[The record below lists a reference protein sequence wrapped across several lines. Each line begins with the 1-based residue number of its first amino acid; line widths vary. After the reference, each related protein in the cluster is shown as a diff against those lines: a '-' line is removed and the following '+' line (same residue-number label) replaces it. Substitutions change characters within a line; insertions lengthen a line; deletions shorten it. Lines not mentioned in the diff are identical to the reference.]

1 MAINSLE
8 NAGIL
13 LGLLQPPPVQTSTDL
28 GNIVPSVDER
38 FSTLLE
44 TILPSFVSEKYPLF
58 VDFMKAYYE
67 WSEQHGN
74 PRAEAVRI
82 NTYRDIDTTV
92 DDFVQYFKS
101 EFLFGFDSTVS
112 QVDDEKLV
120 KIIRD
125 LYQEKG
131 NTRSVELLMRL
142 VFNTEAEVQIPKDLV
157 FKTSDSDSITTRVI
171 KTTRVSG
178 VPAIESVVGGKVI
191 QRATTRFS
199 SEVGSALIEDIDISR
214 NDGIQFVTLKVKDV
228 SGFFEPN
235 KDVEFVKGATLLY
248 ETCLPQISSINIGKT
263 GENFAINEEVKVEDS
278 SNRLVGSSFIESVG
292 VSGEI
297 ESIAP
302 IDSRTILVGRETYSV
317 SVITANGSGASL
329 DVLPGVALSQD
340 RKNFL
345 SDRSLM
351 SSLSRVQDND
361 RYQAYS
367 YLVKAEKQ
375 LDDYASIVKN
385 VLHPAGTKLF
395 AEQLHKFE
403 ISATTY
409 DLRVPETVDGT
420 ILSIAVPH
428 GIGSYK
434 RGDIINL
441 ENRAGAASATLEVL
455 SFTPSDVSLPPPFVR
470 GSVTAR
476 LNTGVTIGATKIVG
490 GSGDFKGSVTFDCEY
505 AAITTDTQTID
516 AKIGNYTPM
525 FFSLT
530 MDYRGDTFGSTFSDY
545 YPTGFN
551 GLTAAILG
559 LYNFSPGTAITH
571 DPFAGGGFTTG
582 PMGGVSAGTQNP
594 EAFGITFSVNA
605 GVTLPGYTV
614 ENIDQLV
621 MVEGTD
627 SATSKFW
634 TIYKHPK
641 NLVSSITSD
650 VKTLRRIK
658 FAFDIRSPY
667 VTANTFGAAFPIGG
681 VVTQRDE
688 TIQIAIGTV
697 VAREII
703 ERQPIS
709 IYAGNTFEE
718 VITIDVLNG
727 EFTNEFTPGGTQIP
741 VVPEGAEN
749 DFRIIKGTNGID
761 YLSDVSVT
769 TDIAMQHINI
779 QDFIENMRNN

>member
-28 GNIVPSVDER
+28 GNIDPSVDER

-199 SEVGSALIEDIDISR
+199 SEVGSALIEDIDISK

-235 KDVEFVKGATLLY
+235 KDIEFVKGATLLY

-278 SNRLVGSSFIESVG
+278 SNRLVGSSFIQSVG

-420 ILSIAVPH
+420 ILSIEVPH

-441 ENRAGAASATLEVL
+441 KNRADAASATLEVL

-476 LNTGVTIGATKIVG
+476 LNTGVTIGATKIIG
-490 GSGDFKGSVTFDCEY
+490 GSGDFKGSVTFDCVY
-505 AAITTDTQTID
+505 TAITTDTQTID

-525 FFSLT
+525 FFSMT
-530 MDYRGDTFGSTFSDY
+530 ADYRGETYGTTFADY

-551 GLTAAILG
+551 GLTAATLG
-559 LYNFSPGTAITH
+559 LFTSGNAVTH
-571 DPFAGGGFTTG
+571 DPTTSGFTIG

-594 EAFGITFSVNA
+594 EAFGVTFSVNS
-605 GVTLPGYTV
+605 GVTLAGYTV

-658 FAFDIRSPY
+658 FAFDPRGPFITS
-667 VTANTFGAAFPIGG
+667 NTLGSAFPIGG
-681 VVTQRDE
+681 VVTQRNE
-688 TIQIAIGTV
+688 TIQTAIGTV
-697 VAREII
+697 VAREIVKNSPL
-703 ERQPIS
+703 RSSGP
-709 IYAGNTFEE
+709 TFEE

-741 VVPEGAEN
+741 VVPEGAVN
-749 DFRIIKGTNGID
+749 DFRFIKGNNGIN

-779 QDFIENMRNN
+779 QDFIENMQNN

>member
-13 LGLLQPPPVQTSTDL
+13 LGLVQPPPVQTSTDL

-101 EFLFGFDSTVS
+101 EFLFGFDSTLS

-142 VFNTEAEVQIPKDLV
+142 VFDTEAEVQIPKDLV
-157 FKTSDSDSITTRVI
+157 FKTSDSDSTTTRVI
-171 KTTRVSG
+171 KTTRVSE
-178 VPAIESVVGGKVI
+178 VPAIESVVGGKII
-191 QRATTRFS
+191 QRATTRYS
-199 SEVGSALIEDIDISR
+199 SEVASALIEDIDISR
-214 NDGIQFVTLKVKDV
+214 DDGIQFVTLKVKDV

-235 KDVEFVKGATLLY
+235 KNIEFVKGATLLY

-278 SNRLVGSSFIESVG
+278 SNRLVGSSFIQSVG

-302 IDSRTILVGRETYSV
+302 IDSRSILVGRETYTV
-317 SVITANGSGASL
+317 SVISANGSGASL
-329 DVLPGVALSQD
+329 DVLPGVAISQD

-375 LDDYASIVKN
+375 LDDYASIVKK

-395 AEQLHKFE
+395 AEQLHKFQ
-403 ISATTY
+403 ISSTTY
-409 DLRVPETVDGT
+409 DLRVPETVEGT
-420 ILSIAVPH
+420 VISIDLPH

-434 RGDIINL
+434 RGDVLNL
-441 ENRAGAASATLEVL
+441 KNRSAAASATLEVL
-455 SFTPSDVSLPPPFVR
+455 SFTPSGISLPPPFVQ
-470 GSVTAR
+470 GSLTVR
-476 LNTGVTIGATKIVG
+476 LSTGVTTGATKIIG
-490 GSGDFKGSVTFDCEY
+490 GSGDFKGSVTFDCVY
-505 AAITTDTQTID
+505 TAITTDTQTID
-516 AKIGNYTPM
+516 AKIDNYTPM
-525 FFSLT
+525 FFSMT
-530 MDYRGDTFGSTFSDY
+530 ADYRGETYGTTFADY

-551 GLTAAILG
+551 GLTAATLG
-559 LYNFSPGTAITH
+559 LFTSGNAVTH
-571 DPFAGGGFTTG
+571 DPTTSGFTIG

-594 EAFGITFSVNA
+594 EAFGVTFSVNA
-605 GVTLPGYTV
+605 GVTLAGYTV

-658 FAFDIRSPY
+658 FAFDDRGPY
-667 VTANTFGAAFPIGG
+667 VTSNTLGSAFPVGA
-681 VVTQRDE
+681 VVTQRNE
-688 TIQIAIGTV
+688 TIQTAIGTV
-697 VAREII
+697 VAREIVKNSPL
-703 ERQPIS
+703 RASGP
-709 IYAGNTFEE
+709 TFEE

-741 VVPEGAEN
+741 VVPEGAVN
-749 DFRIIKGTNGID
+749 DFRIIKGSNGIN

-769 TDIAMQHINI
+769 TDIEMQHINI
-779 QDFIENMRNN
+779 QDFIENMENN

>member
-13 LGLLQPPPVQTSTDL
+13 LGLVQPPPVQTITDL
-28 GNIVPSVDER
+28 GNVVPSVDER

-101 EFLFGFDSTVS
+101 EFLFGFDSTLS

-142 VFNTEAEVQIPKDLV
+142 VFDTEAEVQIPKDLV
-157 FKTSDSDSITTRVI
+157 FKTSDSDSTTTRVI
-171 KTTRVSG
+171 KTTRVSE
-178 VPAIESVVGGKVI
+178 VPAIESVVGGKII
-191 QRATTRFS
+191 QRATTRYS
-199 SEVGSALIEDIDISR
+199 SEVASALIEDIDISR
-214 NDGIQFVTLKVKDV
+214 DDGIQFVTLKVKDV

-235 KDVEFVKGATLLY
+235 KNIEFVKGATLLY

-278 SNRLVGSSFIESVG
+278 SNRLVGSSFIQSVG

-302 IDSRTILVGRETYSV
+302 IDSRSILVGRETYTV
-317 SVITANGSGASL
+317 SVISANGSGASL
-329 DVLPGVALSQD
+329 DVLPGVAISQD

-375 LDDYASIVKN
+375 LDDYASIVKK

-395 AEQLHKFE
+395 AEQLHKFQ
-403 ISATTY
+403 ISSTTY
-409 DLRVPETVDGT
+409 DLRVPETVEGT
-420 ILSIAVPH
+420 VISIDLPH

-434 RGDIINL
+434 RGDVLNL
-441 ENRAGAASATLEVL
+441 KNRSAAASATLEVL
-455 SFTPSDVSLPPPFVR
+455 SFTPSGISLPPPFVQ
-470 GSVTAR
+470 GSLTVR
-476 LNTGVTIGATKIVG
+476 LSTGVTTGATKIIG
-490 GSGDFKGSVTFDCEY
+490 GSGDFKGSVTFDCVY
-505 AAITTDTQTID
+505 TAITTDTQTID

-525 FFSLT
+525 FFSMT
-530 MDYRGDTFGSTFSDY
+530 ADYRGETYGTTFADY

-551 GLTAAILG
+551 GLTAATLG
-559 LYNFSPGTAITH
+559 LFTSGNAVTH
-571 DPFAGGGFTTG
+571 DPTTSGFTIG

-594 EAFGITFSVNA
+594 EAFGVTFSVNA
-605 GVTLPGYTV
+605 GVTLAGYTV

-658 FAFDIRSPY
+658 FAFDDRGPY
-667 VTANTFGAAFPIGG
+667 VTSNTLGSAFPVGA
-681 VVTQRDE
+681 VVTQRNE
-688 TIQIAIGTV
+688 TIQTAIGTV
-697 VAREII
+697 VAREIVKNSPL
-703 ERQPIS
+703 RASGP
-709 IYAGNTFEE
+709 TFEE

-741 VVPEGAEN
+741 VVPEGAVN
-749 DFRIIKGTNGID
+749 DFRIIKGSNGIN

-769 TDIAMQHINI
+769 TDIEMQHINI
-779 QDFIENMRNN
+779 QDFIENMENN

>member
-67 WSEQHGN
+67 WSEQQGN

-82 NTYRDIDTTV
+82 NTYRNIDTTV

-131 NTRSVELLMRL
+131 NIRSVELLMKL

-157 FKTSDSDSITTRVI
+157 FKTSDSDSTTTRVI
-171 KTTRVSG
+171 KTTRVNG
-178 VPAIESVVGGKVI
+178 VPDIESIVGGKVI
-191 QRATTRFS
+191 QRATTQFS
-199 SEVGSALIEDIDISR
+199 SEVASALIEDIDISR
-214 NDGIQFVTLKVKDV
+214 DDGIQFVTLKVKDV

-235 KDVEFVKGATLLY
+235 KNIEFVKGATLLY

-263 GENFAINEEVKVEDS
+263 GENFAVNEEVKVEDS
-278 SNRLVGSSFIESVG
+278 SNRLVGSSFIQSVG

-302 IDSRTILVGRETYSV
+302 IDSRSILVGRETYTV

-329 DVLPGVALSQD
+329 DVLPGVAISQD
-340 RKNFL
+340 RKIFL

-351 SSLSRVQDND
+351 SSLSRIQDND

-409 DLRVPETVDGT
+409 DLRVPETIDGT
-420 ILSIAVPH
+420 VLSIDMPH

-434 RGDIINL
+434 RGDVINL
-441 ENRAGAASATLEVL
+441 KNRSGAASATLEVL
-455 SFTPSDVSLPPPFVR
+455 SFTPSGISLPPPFVQ
-470 GSVTAR
+470 GSLAVR
-476 LNTGVTIGATKIVG
+476 LSTGVTTGATKIIG

-505 AAITTDTQTID
+505 TAITTDTQTID

-525 FFSLT
+525 FFSMT
-530 MDYRGDTFGSTFSDY
+530 ADYRGETYGTTFADY

-551 GLTAAILG
+551 GLTAATLG
-559 LYNFSPGTAITH
+559 LFVSGNAVTH
-571 DPFAGGGFTTG
+571 DPITAGFTIG
-582 PMGGVSAGTQNP
+582 AMGGPSAGTQNP
-594 EAFGITFSVNA
+594 EAYGVTFSVSA
-605 GVTLPGYTV
+605 GVTLAGYTV

-658 FAFDIRSPY
+658 FAFDSRGPY
-667 VTANTFGAAFPIGG
+667 VTSNTFGAAFPIGG

-688 TIQIAIGTV
+688 TIQTAIGTV
-697 VAREII
+697 VAREIVQNSPL
-703 ERQPIS
+703 RASGP
-709 IYAGNTFEE
+709 TFEE

-741 VVPEGAEN
+741 VVPEGAVN
-749 DFRIIKGTNGID
+749 DFRIIKGSNSIN

-769 TDIAMQHINI
+769 TDIEMQHINI
-779 QDFIENMRNN
+779 QDFIENMQNN